1 MVTPER
7 LVEVPN
13 AAENGLTCTH
23 KAINSGGAFEIRDLG
38 SHSAATV
45 TTLALLLAGTVDV
58 RRDPKRKNFYEVV
71 DGSQVYYIHVSP
83 VTGII
88 YLLAVWE
95 NTAAQSN
102 AARGQCP
109 EIRAPNTPFDPGT
122 DEKCRAEPTW
132 NVKVSFGE
140 SVSAFVFGERIP
152 ERKLQG

>member
-13 AAENGLTCTH
+13 AAEYGLTCTH
-23 KAINSGGAFEIRDLG
+23 KAMNSGGAFEIRDLG
-38 SHSAATV
+38 NHSAATV

-58 RRDPKRKNFYEVV
+58 RRDPKRRNFYEVV

-95 NTAAQSN
+95 NTATQSN
-102 AARGQCP
+102 AALRP
-109 EIRAPNTPFDPGT
+109 
-122 DEKCRAEPTW
+122 
-132 NVKVSFGE
+132 VSRDLC
-140 SVSAFVFGERIP
+140 SQHAF
-152 ERKLQG
+152 